1 MQRKIKTF
9 HLVESEPHPLVT
21 QALNADLW
29 TRCRI
34 EHPVPVHFVPL
45 PRWGGTCLDIEDT
58 KEGEIQIADDLLS
71 ISKNEGGMANRLM
84 LVYLH
89 EFSHR
94 LSPGHSH
101 DAAFFAV
108 NTLLLLRA
116 GCNNYGRPLIHT
128 MDLYDLHEWEDTPN
142 CQIGEALD
150 WALTIASEL
159 VDEDISAEAAATKIL
174 VRYEKWKAWKT
185 AEPERTAKAEAKASA
200 SKQAMHEHIK
210 DLSDARFRWAFAAFI
225 GGCCSPRFMN
235 LVMNFVF

>member
-1 MQRKIKTF
+1 MSVSVKTYQ
-9 HLVESEPHPLVT
+9 LVESEPHPLVA

-29 TRCRI
+29 ERCRI
-34 EHPVPVHFVPL
+34 ENPVPVHFVPL
-45 PRWGGTCLDIEDT
+45 PRWGGTCLDIKDT

-71 ISKNEGGMANRLM
+71 NLKREEGRANSLM

-94 LSPGHSH
+94 LTPGHDH

-150 WALTIASEL
+150 WALTIAAEL
-159 VDEDISAEAAATKIL
+159 ADTELSAEAAAREVL
-174 VRYEKWKAWKT
+174 ERYTKWKEWKT
-185 AEPERTAKAEAKASA
+185 RKPEREAKAKSV
-200 SKQAMHEHIK
+200 M
-210 DLSDARFRWAFAAFI
+210 DAERAAREADKSLIRELRADRWRWAFAALFMGFTFAAALFI
-225 GGCCSPRFMN
+225 N
-235 LVMNFVF
+235 K